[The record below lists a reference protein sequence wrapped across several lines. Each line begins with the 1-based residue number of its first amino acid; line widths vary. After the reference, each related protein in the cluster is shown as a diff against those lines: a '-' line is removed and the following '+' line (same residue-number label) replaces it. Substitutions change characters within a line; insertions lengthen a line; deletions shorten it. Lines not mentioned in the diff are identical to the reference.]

1 MPPSEDSARS
11 IERPSGGPQATLL
24 EALAGQTPTRTVELR
39 PPRRELTGPGSVDA
53 WIDVNRSVRGLL
65 DAGRFVLFTDAAV
78 GALEEESLQ
87 HLRANLG
94 QHADL
99 SRIVPFLTCK
109 HTLDYCLL
117 FAQRAEAVGIGAIT
131 VAGGDQGVG
140 PPRCVPRS
148 RDLRR
153 LIRDETPGVRLGA
166 WVNPYKDPV
175 EQIELLLDP
184 EHYAEYYVTQVVSH
198 HWLEPVDRFLN
209 EAAKRGLTMP
219 GLVGVF
225 FYRSASERTFDRL
238 EAFIPVP
245 RGELATEFAS
255 GASAE
260 EVCAR
265 TLRALTGRGIEKTY
279 ISNLGTRA
287 VCRQLEEIEARS

>member
-1 MPPSEDSARS
+1 MPAGEDSVRS
-11 IERPSGGPQATLL
+11 IEDSVEPRTTLL
-24 EALAGQTPTRTVELR
+24 EALVGPAPTRTVELR
-39 PPRRELTGPGSVDA
+39 PPRRELTGRGSVDA
-53 WIDVNRSVRGLL
+53 WIDVNRSVRGLM

-78 GALEEESLQ
+78 AAREEESLQ

-99 SRIVPFLTCK
+99 SQIVPFLTCK
-109 HTLDYCLL
+109 HTLDYCVL
-117 FAQRAEAVGIGAIT
+117 FARRAEVVGIGAIT
-131 VAGGDQGVG
+131 VVGGDQGIG

-148 RDLRR
+148 RDLRQ
-153 LIRDETPGVRLGA
+153 LIRDEISGVRLGA

-184 EHYAEYYVTQVVSH
+184 EHCAEYYVTQVVSH
-198 HWLEPVDRFLN
+198 HRLEPVDRFLN
-209 EAAKRGLTMP
+209 EAVRRGLTMP

-225 FYRSASERTFDRL
+225 FYRSASERTLDRL
-238 EAFIPVP
+238 AAFIPVP
-245 RGELATEFAS
+245 RAELIAEFAS

-265 TLRALTGRGIEKTY
+265 TLEALAERGIEKTY
-279 ISNLGTRA
+279 VSNLGTRG